1 MGRRLAR
8 LAWARPR
15 LATRAPLGPFLA
27 RLARLAREPLGSSDK
42 RLAKILAR
50 LARPRSGSSCGRLA
64 RLAWAR
70 TTWAQGCN
78 GSGMHRRVVSGGGT
92 ARLGERV
99 QGNVVAVGETGFVAT
114 DQTHTGATLQVEAS
128 VAHQA
133 VLENPG
139 LVAAVLEVDVGVVGA
154 PGQFAAQQ
162 ALQLVGT
169 QLGRGQQN
177 VRGQG
182 KPFAVGGPLVRDH
195 KDRSP

>member
-1 MGRRLAR
+1 LVLA
-8 LAWARPR
+8 LPA
-15 LATRAPLGPFLA
+15 
-27 RLARLAREPLGSSDK
+27 D
-42 RLAKILAR
+42 
-50 LARPRSGSSCGRLA
+50 
-64 RLAWAR
+64 
-70 TTWAQGCN
+70 
-78 GSGMHRRVVSGGGT
+78 GGGGA

-99 QGNVVAVGETGFVAT
+99 QGDVVAVGEAGFVAA
-114 DQTHTGATLQVEAS
+114 DQTHPGAALQVEAG

-154 PGQFAAQQ
+154 PGQLAAQQ